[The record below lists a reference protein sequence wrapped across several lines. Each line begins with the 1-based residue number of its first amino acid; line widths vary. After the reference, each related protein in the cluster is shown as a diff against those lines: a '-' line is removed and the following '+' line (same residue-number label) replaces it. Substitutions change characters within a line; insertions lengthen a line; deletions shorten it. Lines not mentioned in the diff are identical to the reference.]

1 MLHRLRCSKYWL
13 EGDKKGQTEIF
24 VENLNGYPDNIRY
37 NGRDIFWI
45 GLVSVRLL
53 TPSFVSQSFCII
65 ICFVNS
71 LQKCGCMQKRSAIF
85 EILFRIPQLKHYLA
99 GLLLLYHNHFVLLFV
114 L

>member
-1 MLHRLRCSKYWL
+1 MLHRVRCSKYWL

-45 GLVSVRLL
+45 GLVSVGLL

-65 ICFVNS
+65 IFLCEFIAEMWVDAEPIS
-71 LQKCGCMQKRSAIF
+71 HI
-85 EILFRIPQLKHYLA
+85 
-99 GLLLLYHNHFVLLFV
+99 
-114 L
+114 

>member
-1 MLHRLRCSKYWL
+1 MLHRVRCSKYWL

-53 TPSFVSQSFCII
+53 TP
-65 ICFVNS
+65 
-71 LQKCGCMQKRSAIF
+71 
-85 EILFRIPQLKHYLA
+85 FRITIILYYYLFCEFIA
-99 GLLLLYHNHFVLLFV
+99 EMWVHAEAISHI
-114 L
+114 

>member
-1 MLHRLRCSKYWL
+1 MLHRVRCSKYWL

-53 TPSFVSQSFCII
+53 TPPFVSQSFCII

-85 EILFRIPQLKHYLA
+85 DF
-99 GLLLLYHNHFVLLFV
+99 LLHLLSICMYVASV
-114 L
+114 EMVEWCR